1 MSDSILAVCENFR
14 SQSDVCQQMGSPF
27 YAQLLLELADLI
39 SQNKATRIRQ
49 TLASWPGNAKQD
61 AVALRFVA
69 ALHYL
74 VITEAD
80 SGLQAIYPPQ
90 QLLVGNSRLDA
101 LQRSISRHQDFIID
115 YIKSPPQTN
124 EVGRSIVLLGGFLA
138 IAKRFGPEL
147 DIFEI
152 GASAGLNMAFDQ
164 YFYQTESWQ
173 WGNPASN
180 VSFKP
185 NWSGNAPPLG
195 PLKIQRRSACDLS
208 PVDVASQKNR
218 LLSYVWPDQVERI
231 KRTIGALNYAAN
243 RSLNI
248 ERFEASQWL
257 LKQWLL
263 KQERL
268 ESSGEHPTQ
277 CPRVFFHSIIWQY
290 FRPKQKADFRVNMN
304 KLASQASDS
313 SPLIWMRLEPDAKR
327 QHAELTITVW
337 PGASEH
343 HLADSGFHG
352 EWVRWHG
359 R

>member
-14 SQSDVCQQMGSPF
+14 SQADLCQQMGSPF
-27 YAQLLLELADLI
+27 YAQLLRELADLI
-39 SQNKATRIRQ
+39 GQNKGTRIRQ

-80 SGLQAIYPPQ
+80 SDLQAIYPPQ
-90 QLLVGNSRLDA
+90 QSLVGNSRLDA

-124 EVGRSIVLLGGFLA
+124 EVGRSIVLLGGFLTV
-138 IAKRFGPEL
+138 AKRFGPEL

-195 PLKIQRRSACDLS
+195 PLKIQRRNACDLS

-218 LLSYVWPDQVERI
+218 LLSYVWPDQVERLQ
-231 KRTIGALNYAAN
+231 RTIGALNYAAN
-243 RSLNI
+243 RDLKI
-248 ERFEASQWL
+248 ERSEASEWL
-257 LKQWLL
+257 LKQFLL
-263 KQERL
+263 KEGVF
-268 ESSGEHPTQ
+268 ETSCEHTSQ
-277 CPRVFFHSIIWQY
+277 RRPRVFFHSIIWQY
-290 FRPKQKADFRVNMN
+290 FSAEQKADFLANMN

-313 SPLIWMRLEPDAKR
+313 SPLVWMRLEPDADR
-327 QHAELTITVW
+327 QHAELTMTVW
-337 PGASEH
+337 PGKSEH

-352 EWVRWHG
+352 EWVRWH
-359 R
+359 

>member
-1 MSDSILAVCENFR
+1 MPDSFLAVCENFR
-14 SQSDVCQQMGSPF
+14 SQSDVCRQMGSPF
-27 YAQLLLELADLI
+27 YAELLRELADLI
-39 SQNKATRIRQ
+39 ANNRDNLVGN
-49 TLASWPGNAKQD
+49 TLAAWHGIAKQD

-80 SGLQAIYPPQ
+80 SELQAIYPPQ
-90 QLLVGNSRLDA
+90 QSLIGKSRADA

-124 EVGRSIVLLGGFLA
+124 EVGRSVVLLGGFLEV
-138 IAKRFGPEL
+138 AKRFGPEL

-173 WGNPASN
+173 WGDPASD

-208 PVDVASQKNR
+208 PIDLASQKDR
-218 LLSYVWPDQVERI
+218 LLSYLWPDQVDRI
-231 KRTIGALNYAAN
+231 QRTIGALNYAAN

-248 ERFEASQWL
+248 ERSEASQWL
-257 LKQWLL
+257 LKQW
-263 KQERL
+263 RL
-268 ESSGEHPTQ
+268 ESSREHTRQRPK
-277 CPRVFFHSIIWQY
+277 VFFHSIIWQY
-290 FRPKQKADFRVNMN
+290 FNAEQKADFHANMN

-313 SPLIWMRLEPDAKR
+313 SPVIWMRLEPAAEK

-337 PGASEH
+337 PGKSEH

-352 EWVRWHG
+352 EWVRWVS